1 MRTSEIAKRPV
12 VTMAGAD
19 VAQIKD
25 VVFSAGGGAVSGFTL
40 AGRGLLSGPLDRS
53 LPWSSV
59 AGMGAEGE
67 ALAALGFDPDDI
79 TPAELADLKL
89 NAPAPSPSATAGPKA
104 KGHGDRGKRLKA
116 RVLLRKNTLHGEAVV
131 QTKDN
136 GTQTVLVQR
145 GQVTAVDG
153 DSITVKSTDGF
164 SLTWSFADDLRV
176 VERRNTIQ
184 PKQLAV
190 GAQVGVAGTKSGD
203 GGSARL
209 VVIPREK

>member
-1 MRTSEIAKRPV
+1 MKRW
-12 VTMAGAD
+12 
-19 VAQIKD
+19 
-25 VVFSAGGGAVSGFTL
+25 L
-40 AGRGLLSGPLDRS
+40 AGIGLVAIVGLGLTGCGLVGGTQVADQAFDV
-53 LPWSSV
+53 V

-67 ALAALGFDPDDI
+67 ALAAMGFDPDDI

-89 NAPAPSPSATAGPKA
+89 QAPSPSVSPEAKGNG

-131 QTKDN
+131 QTKDG

-176 VERRNTIQ
+176 VERRSTIE

>member
-1 MRTSEIAKRPV
+1 MRRW
-12 VTMAGAD
+12 
-19 VAQIKD
+19 
-25 VVFSAGGGAVSGFTL
+25 L
-40 AGRGLLSGPLDRS
+40 AGIGLVAVVGLGLTGCGLASSSGGQVADQAYDV
-53 LPWSSV
+53 V

-89 NAPAPSPSATAGPKA
+89 NAPAPSPSASAGAKG

-131 QTKDN
+131 QTKDD

-176 VERRNTIQ
+176 VERRSTIQ
-184 PKQLAV
+184 PKELAV

>member
-1 MRTSEIAKRPV
+1 MRRW
-12 VTMAGAD
+12 
-19 VAQIKD
+19 
-25 VVFSAGGGAVSGFTL
+25 L
-40 AGRGLLSGPLDRS
+40 AGIGLVAVVGLGLTGCGLASSSGGQVADQAYDV
-53 LPWSSV
+53 V

-89 NAPAPSPSATAGPKA
+89 NAPAPSPSATAGPKG

-131 QTKDN
+131 QTKDA

>member
-1 MRTSEIAKRPV
+1 MKRW
-12 VTMAGAD
+12 
-19 VAQIKD
+19 
-25 VVFSAGGGAVSGFTL
+25 L
-40 AGRGLLSGPLDRS
+40 AGIGLVAIVGLGLTGCGLVGGTQVADQAFDV
-53 LPWSSV
+53 V

-67 ALAALGFDPDDI
+67 ALAAMGFDPDDI

-89 NAPAPSPSATAGPKA
+89 QAPSPSASPEAKGNG

-131 QTKDN
+131 QTKDG

-176 VERRNTIQ
+176 VERRSTIE

>member
-1 MRTSEIAKRPV
+1 MRRW
-12 VTMAGAD
+12 
-19 VAQIKD
+19 
-25 VVFSAGGGAVSGFTL
+25 L
-40 AGRGLLSGPLDRS
+40 AGIGLVAVVGLGLTGCGLASSSGGQVADQAYDV
-53 LPWSSV
+53 V

-89 NAPAPSPSATAGPKA
+89 NAPAPSPSATAGPKG

-209 VVIPREK
+209 VVIPRDK